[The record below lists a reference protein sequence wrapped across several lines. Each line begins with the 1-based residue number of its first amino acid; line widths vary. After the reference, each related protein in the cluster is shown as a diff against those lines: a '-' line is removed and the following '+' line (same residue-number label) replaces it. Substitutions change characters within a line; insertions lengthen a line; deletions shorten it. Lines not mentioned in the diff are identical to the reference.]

1 MELVMPNNYV
11 ILEEEEMMY
20 LDGGDWN
27 TFKNNIKGLAAS
39 SAGFRDAAR
48 QVGLWG
54 AIWSARV
61 YSYSYVVSVLAPI
74 LGSVTAAN
82 FVLGAIGVATVGA
95 VSYALWNYKYY

>member
-1 MELVMPNNYV
+1 M
-11 ILEEEEMMY
+11 
-20 LDGGDWN
+20 
-27 TFKNNIKGLAAS
+27 
-39 SAGFRDAAR
+39 
-48 QVGLWG
+48 G